1 MATDDDQELEDWV
14 DDRMATLEPNERP
27 DVDAG
32 LDVLQ
37 DRQTRRT
44 PSIGAWMVLGAAVLW
59 AGVMLVTVGP
69 LAPQPTP
76 EASLSL
82 AEGPANDRFAPA
94 APPPVAAER
103 TAPTHAGIF
112 AVADRTPAPDFS
124 LPDAEGD
131 TATMADYDGRVLLLN
146 FWATWCQPCKAEMP
160 WFVAFE
166 DVLSSQ
172 GFSVLGVSVDQPGW
186 DIVRPFLEERP
197 VNYRI
202 ALADTAERSAP
213 FGPMTILPTT
223 WLIDR
228 EGRIASEHIGLVDRE
243 LLESE
248 IRQLL
253 AE

>member
-1 MATDDDQELEDWV
+1 MVTV
-14 DDRMATLEPNERP
+14 EPNERP
-27 DVDAG
+27 DVDASAA
-32 LDVLQ
+32 VRQ
-37 DRQTRRT
+37 DEPPRRT
-44 PSIGAWMVLGAAVLW
+44 PSVGAWMVLGAAVLW

-69 LAPQPTP
+69 LASRPRSDAT
-76 EASLSL
+76 LSL

-94 APPPVAAER
+94 APPPVASERAEPVR
-103 TAPTHAGIF
+103 AGLL
-112 AVADRTPAPDFS
+112 AVVDRTPAPDFS
-124 LPDAEGD
+124 LPDAEGG
-131 TATMADYDGRVLLLN
+131 TATMADYESRVLLLN

-166 DVLSSQ
+166 DVFSSE
-172 GFSVLGVSVDQPGW
+172 GFAVLGVSIDQPGW

-202 ALADTAERSAP
+202 ALADTAERGAP

-243 LLESE
+243 LLEKE

>member
-1 MATDDDQELEDWV
+1 MATV
-14 DDRMATLEPNERP
+14 EPNERP
-27 DVDAG
+27 DVDASA
-32 LDVLQ
+32 DVRQ
-37 DRQTRRT
+37 DEPPRRT
-44 PSIGAWMVLGAAVLW
+44 PSVGAWMVLGAAVIW

-69 LAPQPTP
+69 LASRPSSNAT
-76 EASLSL
+76 LSL

-94 APPPVAAER
+94 VPPPVASERAE
-103 TAPTHAGIF
+103 PVLAGLL
-112 AVADRTPAPDFS
+112 AVADRTLAPDFS
-124 LPDAEGD
+124 LPDAEGG
-131 TATMADYDGRVLLLN
+131 TATMADYENRVLLLN

-160 WFVAFE
+160 WFVTFE
-166 DVLSSQ
+166 DVFSSE
-172 GFSVLGVSVDQPGW
+172 GFAVLGVSIDQPGW
-186 DIVRPFLEERP
+186 DIVRPFLKERP

-202 ALADTAERSAP
+202 ALADTAERGAP

-243 LLESE
+243 LLEKE